1 MKNKPTYAMKTSPLT
16 RWPDG
21 RIRARASWEP
31 ELRGILADDVAR
43 RGITWQGKVEELEDL
58 RPAGW
63 GTDFRYVLEVCR
75 TMTTEDKED

>member
-1 MKNKPTYAMKTSPLT
+1 MNHNLLT

-43 RGITWQGKVEELEDL
+43 RGITWQAKVEELEDS

-75 TMTTEDKED
+75 SMAREDEIEATEWS